1 MFDVFSKAGNIAD
14 SEADWHGRRED
25 RTGLSKDGGMNKGN
39 DCELDIHMAS
49 PTNLA
54 AFS

>member
-1 MFDVFSKAGNIAD
+1 
-14 SEADWHGRRED
+14 
-25 RTGLSKDGGMNKGN
+25 LSKDGGMNKGN
-39 DCELDIHMAS
+39 CELYIHMAS